1 MGSLIKGTS
10 TKNLLR
16 PASRECISGV
26 ITSQILRVTVRGFC
40 QVNVKIFDIPRSTL
54 NQVSKQAKGRKM
66 LYTRFV
72 IYFFDKEDTF

>member
-1 MGSLIKGTS
+1 MGSLIKRTS

-16 PASRECISGV
+16 PASRECKWGNY
-26 ITSQILRVTVRGFC
+26 ITDTPRNFQGFC
-40 QVNVKIFDIPRSTL
+40 HVNVKIFDIPRSTL
-54 NQVSKQAKGRKM
+54 NRVSKQAKGRKT